1 MPTVRTTSL
10 AANINLYY
18 ESCGSGEPLLMIMG
32 LGGSALGWDPALIE
46 DLARSCRTVI
56 FDNRGTGRSDQPDEE
71 YSIEGMAADAAALLD
86 AIGIERA
93 HLFGVSMGG
102 MIAQE
107 FALRYPARVQ
117 TLALGCTTA
126 GGRNAVPAPPD
137 SMAILS
143 APRNGLSDADLIRR
157 AWPISYPASYLQSHR
172 AELEAAIVRVLAHP
186 TPAFAYKRQLAATF
200 KFNTYD
206 RLSQIAVPT
215 LVITG
220 ADDALLPAANSE
232 IIAARIPG
240 AKLSLIPN
248 AGHMFFNQERE
259 TLARQ
264 LVALMQ
270 AHPMSP
276 PGRGA

>member
-1 MPTVRTTSL
+1 M
-10 AANINLYY
+10 AMEKAHINGVELCY
-18 ESCGSGEPLLMIMG
+18 
-32 LGGSALGWDPALIE
+32 
-46 DLARSCRTVI
+46 DL
-56 FDNRGTGRSDQPDEE
+56 RGTGSPLVMIHGAQGDQTMFNNFAPPFTQNYRVLTFDQRGSGLSEKPHGD
-71 YSIEGMAADAAALLD
+71 YSIAQLADDTAALMTHVGFD
-86 AIGIERA
+86 RA
-93 HLFGVSMGG
+93 DIIGVSMGG

-107 FALRYPARVQ
+107 FALRYPARMQ
-117 TLALGCTTA
+117 TLALGCTMA
-126 GGRNAVPAPPD
+126 GGRNAVPAPPE
-137 SMAILS
+137 SMAILT

-206 RLSQIAVPT
+206 RLAQIAAPT

-220 ADDALLPAANSE
+220 ADDALLPARNSE
-232 IIAARIPG
+232 ILAERIPG
-240 AKLSLIPN
+240 AKLRIIPN

-259 TLARQ
+259 TLARE
-264 LVALMQ
+264 LVSLIQ